1 MMGKIVKTP
10 CYGSKSEL
18 LYRERRRQ
26 IFSAAVQLFGEKGY
40 HTTTVREIA
49 DLAGMGKGTIY
60 EYVRSKK
67 ELLFLVIEEGHS
79 LLFDELDQ
87 LDNSEMPPLEKWN
100 QAMRIQVSIMEGH
113 SNAVR
118 ALLPEIKGLEQT
130 EHDWMDHLKKK
141 YIARFQSIFDDC
153 VEAGV
158 FRKMDSFVACEIAC
172 NSFMLWEESTAIR
185 ERMSGSVENYVE
197 FVTSLLMDGIAANK

>member
-1 MMGKIVKTP
+1 MAGKIVKTP
-10 CYGSKSEL
+10 NPGSKSEL

-26 IFSAAVQLFGEKGY
+26 IFGAAVQLFGEKGY
-40 HTTTVREIA
+40 HSTTVREIA

-79 LLFDELDQ
+79 LLFEALDQ
-87 LDNSEMPPLEKWN
+87 LYDGDLAPLEKWN

-130 EHDWMDHLKKK
+130 EHDLMDYLKRN
-141 YIARFQSIFDDC
+141 YISRFQNIFDEC

-158 FRKMDSFVACEIAC
+158 FRPMDSYAACEIAC
-172 NSFMLWEESTAIR
+172 NSFMLWEESSAIR
-185 ERMSGSVENYVE
+185 ENMNGSVDKFFE
-197 FVTSLLMDGIAANK
+197 FMTGLLLNGVAAKK